1 MFSSSV
7 GRKVGG
13 RHGRREGLS
22 RCFWGHGYEN
32 SSGTCPGHR
41 PRQASTTSPQS
52 GNNFSTT
59 LLTGKSE
66 PLRTQ
71 MLLPPLVPSSHLTP
85 TSAVADHVF
94 PHLHCRE
101 WLASPFCYKGLLPH
115 PPPGA
120 WTHPAHTRHQQ
131 LTPAPERELLLAQQ
145 LQTSSGLAKPA
156 NFSAIQGPEPTFS
169 NRV

>member
-7 GRKVGG
+7 GRKGG
-13 RHGRREGLS
+13 GVHGRREGLS

-32 SSGTCPGHR
+32 SSGACPGHR

-115 PPPGA
+115 PPPWCLDSPCTHTPPAADTCSGA
-120 WTHPAHTRHQQ
+120 RAIACPATPDQ
-131 LTPAPERELLLAQQ
+131 LWPG
-145 LQTSSGLAKPA
+145 QTSKFLCHPGS
-156 NFSAIQGPEPTFS
+156 
-169 NRV
+169 